1 MSENWKNKYPFR
13 PNSVGEKVV
22 FSESKKTNLTSENRA
37 HLLDKKNSD
46 QYGAEGIALSNAG
59 KFKEAIDAYESATYL
74 APYNSRW
81 VGFKGLC
88 YLRLGMYEQAIT
100 YFCDAEKLDNNY
112 SDWSGYKGH
121 AYERIGQLD
130 LAYGSFAV
138 AEFKDRDFQSR
149 WKSESIRL
157 LRFAKPYLNA
167 SKDYIVDI
175 YSKPIVPPNS
185 HKATLQK
192 KLEMEIKTLE
202 VKLKSLDEKTKAYEV
217 KIKKLE
223 ALNVNFKNE
232 NVRLKI
238 MYANEKLK

>member
-1 MSENWKNKYPFR
+1 MSENWKNKYPFK
-13 PNSVGEKVV
+13 PNPAEQKIVSSVA
-22 FSESKKTNLTSENRA
+22 KKTNLTAENSA
-37 HLLDKKNSD
+37 HMLDKNSD
-46 QYGAEGIALSNAG
+46 YYGAEGIALSNAG

-88 YLRLGMYEQAIT
+88 YLRLGMFEQAIK

-112 SDWSGYKGH
+112 PDWSGYKGL
-121 AYERIGQLD
+121 AYEGIEQLD

-138 AEFKDRDFQSR
+138 AEFKDRDKQSR

-157 LRFAKPYLNA
+157 LRFAKPYLNG
-167 SKDYIVDI
+167 SDYLVDI
-175 YSKPIVPPNS
+175 YSEPLVPPNS
-185 HKATLQK
+185 HKASTQK
-192 KLEMEIKTLE
+192 KLEMEIKTFE
-202 VKLKSLDEKTKAYEV
+202 VKLKSVDEKKQAHEA

-223 ALNVNFKNE
+223 TLNVSLKNE
-232 NVRLKI
+232 NARLKI